1 MGGNLEMAEVVI
13 RMAHVSDGA
22 AIEVDQ
28 PLLKPPLFE
37 LRPSAGSV

>member
-1 MGGNLEMAEVVI
+1 MASGVI

-28 PLLKPPLFE
+28 LLLKSPLFE